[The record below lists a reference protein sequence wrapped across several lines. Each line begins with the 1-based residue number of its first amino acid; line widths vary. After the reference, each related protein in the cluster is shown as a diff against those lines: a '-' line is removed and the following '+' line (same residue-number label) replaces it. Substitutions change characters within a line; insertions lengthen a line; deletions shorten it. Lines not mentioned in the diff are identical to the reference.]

1 MIGVL
6 FFCVKKSALGRWH
19 ENSDVFDTFH
29 YTHVCEHSIG
39 FVTSTHPMGTR
50 IHGEVD
56 PPVQKRILKKNAIAT
71 LQTTS

>member
-1 MIGVL
+1 
-6 FFCVKKSALGRWH
+6 
-19 ENSDVFDTFH
+19 
-29 YTHVCEHSIG
+29 
-39 FVTSTHPMGTR
+39 MGTR

>member
-1 MIGVL
+1 MTGVL
-6 FFCVKKSALGRWH
+6 FFLTQCTWQI